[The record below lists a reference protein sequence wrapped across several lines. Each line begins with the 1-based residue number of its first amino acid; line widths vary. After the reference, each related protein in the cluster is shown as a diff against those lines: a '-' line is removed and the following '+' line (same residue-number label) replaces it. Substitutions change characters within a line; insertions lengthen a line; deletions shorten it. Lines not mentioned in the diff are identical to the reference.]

1 MEIRERIEGNTFGP
15 LKPIAKQPMTP
26 REMALFAALADL
38 EAQREQDKMDNL
50 LALAELVA
58 VIEGGK

>member
-15 LKPIAKQPMTP
+15 LKPIAEQPLTAHEMT
-26 REMALFAALADL
+26 LFAALAVL

-50 LALAELVA
+50 LVLAELA
-58 VIEGGK
+58 ATIEGGK

>member
-15 LKPIAKQPMTP
+15 LKPIAEQPMTP

-50 LALAELVA
+50 LAIAELVA
-58 VIEGGK
+58 TIEGGK